1 MISRND
7 TPLSPSTTILAFDLH
22 EVLVTNHYTKMFWLW
37 WNYVKKWSL
46 LYHLVHPR
54 IIILFLRLRVK
65 RAVAENIL
73 FTLIEKY
80 PLLAEYQSLSIQILN
95 AQKPIPH
102 MEDVLIQ
109 LKKIGFELHLFSNI
123 GEQLFNHLAPYYPS
137 LFKLFDV
144 IQVAESSNNY
154 LGKPNPK
161 AFEQYLMRYNKAAKQ
176 IIFVD
181 DKCCNIHMA
190 QRFGIIGIRF
200 HSYKRLIK
208 KFNQL
213 LPCKI

>member
-1 MISRND
+1 MMSRND
-7 TPLSPSTTILAFDLH
+7 IPLLPSTTILAFDLH
-22 EVLVTNHYTKMFWLW
+22 GVLVTNHYTKMFWLW
-37 WNYVKKWSL
+37 WSHARKWYL
-46 LYHLVHPR
+46 LRYLARPRVLV
-54 IIILFLRLRVK
+54 LFLRLRIK

-73 FTLIEKY
+73 CALIEKE
-80 PLLAEYQSLSIQILN
+80 PLLAEYQSLAIQILN

-102 MEDVLIQ
+102 MEEVLMH

-123 GEQLFNHLAPYYPS
+123 GEQLFNQLAPCHPS
-137 LFKLFDV
+137 LFELFDA

-161 AFEQYLMRYNKAAKQ
+161 AFERYLMQHNGGAKQ

-181 DKCCNIHMA
+181 DKRCNIRMA

-208 KFNQL
+208 KFNRL
-213 LPCKI
+213 LSCKI